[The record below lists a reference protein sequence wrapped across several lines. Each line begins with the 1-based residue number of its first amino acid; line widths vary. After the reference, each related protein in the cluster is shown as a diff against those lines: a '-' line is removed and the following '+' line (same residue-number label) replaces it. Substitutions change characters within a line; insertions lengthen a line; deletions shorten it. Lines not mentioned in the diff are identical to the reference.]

1 MEYALQA
8 VKLGT
13 TAIGI
18 RTKEGVVLAAEKR
31 ITSKLMEPSSVEK
44 IMEVGPARGGGL
56 DWTGVGG
63 KIKKEKEERKSSR
76 VCIKAAIPSS

>member
-44 IMEVGPARGGGL
+44 IMEVRSTRRAGRGKRGR
-56 DWTGVGG
+56 GVSYRERAKKKK
-63 KIKKEKEERKSSR
+63 KINHMC
-76 VCIKAAIPSS
+76 VC